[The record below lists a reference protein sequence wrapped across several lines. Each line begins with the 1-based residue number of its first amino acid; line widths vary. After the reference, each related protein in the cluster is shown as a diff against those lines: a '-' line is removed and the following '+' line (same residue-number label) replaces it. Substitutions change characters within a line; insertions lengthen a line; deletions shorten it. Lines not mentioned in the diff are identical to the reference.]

1 MDEKLKPCP
10 FCGSAKLKIEY
21 KSQYAGR
28 NGLDCRVEMHTYS
41 VRCNVC
47 HARGGSSGGR
57 VINDPWTHC
66 VPLPDWATTDEALKE
81 RATEAWNRRTDPV
94 VHGRWIYKHR
104 HRGGIRIYEGKDEM
118 GETRR
123 ISVDERYEID
133 DPYCSECGKLN
144 ESVWL
149 NYCPNCGAKMDGEP
163 CTTQ

>member
-1 MDEKLKPCP
+1 MAELKPCP
-10 FCGSAKLKIEY
+10 FCGCTKLKIEY

-28 NGLDCRVEMHTYS
+28 NGLDCRVELHTYS

-94 VHGRWIYKHR
+94 VHGRWIYH
-104 HRGGIRIYEGKDEM
+104 
-118 GETRR
+118 
-123 ISVDERYEID
+123 D
-133 DPYCSECGKLN
+133 DGVITCRECGN
-144 ESVWL
+144 AESSDSY
-149 NYCPNCGAKMDGEP
+149 YCRYCGAKMDGEP